1 MNYKVIKIIATCL
14 QKNVDARDNWMMALQ
29 YVHEREMA
37 LLCVEKEGYF
47 DIFFEGK
54 LTDPHTIRRLWQ
66 KVQEEI
72 PQLRGATWEERQR
85 QGGVLSKEIAMI
97 NKQLELFNIED

>member
-14 QKNVDARDNWMMALQ
+14 QKNKEARDNWMMALQ

-37 LLCVEKEGYF
+37 LLCVEKEEYF
-47 DIFFEGK
+47 ETFFAEK

-66 KVQEEI
+66 KVQEEY
-72 PQLRGATWEERQR
+72 PELRGVTWEERQR
-85 QGGVLSKEIAMI
+85 QGGVLAKEIAMI
-97 NKQLELFNIED
+97 NKQLELFNSED